1 MNEYLWQ
8 YVMKINPF
16 TKEEE
21 VESIEELTP
30 WDILITYCDG
40 SKKTF
45 DITTD
50 CYQDV
55 FYGDVD
61 EITEEQER
69 RYFSYRLRSM
79 MSRNGYTQ
87 EQLANELNMTQS
99 MVSRY
104 IKGHAIPSVMI
115 VRKIAKIFKCS
126 MDDFFYRNY

>member
-1 MNEYLWQ
+1 MKEYLWQ
-8 YVMKINPF
+8 YVMQINPF

-30 WDILITYCDG
+30 WDILITYRDG
-40 SKKTF
+40 SKRTF
-45 DITTD
+45 DITTG
-50 CYQDV
+50 CHQDV

-69 RYFSYRLRSM
+69 KYFSYKLRSM

-87 EQLANELNMTQS
+87 EQLAEELNLSRVM
-99 MVSRY
+99 MNRY
-104 IKGHAIPSVMI
+104 IKGHSIPNVMTI
-115 VRKIAKIFKCS
+115 RKIAKIFKCS